1 MKKIPVKTGMIMLVG
16 NILNNFTNI
25 FNTMQPSFNPSDLQ
39 KLSDIW
45 SNITNPPTTDPEPE
59 KVEAPETPEVSTET
73 GVEEPEVEANPVQ
86 DKLQSSGQFSADELD
101 RIAKADKFR

>member
-1 MKKIPVKTGMIMLVG
+1 
-16 NILNNFTNI
+16 
-25 FNTMQPSFNPSDLQ
+25 MQPSFNPSELK

-45 SNITNPPTTDPEPE
+45 SNITNPSTTEPE
-59 KVEAPETPEVSTET
+59 KVEAPETPEAPEASSET
-73 GVEEPEVEANPVQ
+73 GVEQPEVEANPVQ

>member
-1 MKKIPVKTGMIMLVG
+1 
-16 NILNNFTNI
+16 
-25 FNTMQPSFNPSDLQ
+25 MQPSFNPSEMQ

-45 SNITNPPTTDPEPE
+45 SNITNPPTTDSEPE

>member
-1 MKKIPVKTGMIMLVG
+1 
-16 NILNNFTNI
+16 
-25 FNTMQPSFNPSDLQ
+25 MQPSFNPSEIK

-45 SNITNPPTTDPEPE
+45 SNITKPPTTDPEPE
-59 KVEAPETPEVSTET
+59 KVEAPETPEASAET

>member
-1 MKKIPVKTGMIMLVG
+1 MLVD

-25 FNTMQPSFNPSDLQ
+25 FNTMQPSFNPAEMQ

-45 SNITNPPTTDPEPE
+45 SNITNPSTTDSEPE
-59 KVEAPETPEVSTET
+59 KTEAPETPEASTETET

-101 RIAKADKFR
+101 RIAKADKWR

>member
-1 MKKIPVKTGMIMLVG
+1 
-16 NILNNFTNI
+16 
-25 FNTMQPSFNPSDLQ
+25 MQPSFNPSEMQ

-45 SNITNPPTTDPEPE
+45 SNITNPPTTDSEPE
-59 KVEAPETPEVSTET
+59 KVEAPVTPEASTET

-101 RIAKADKFR
+101 RIAKADKWR